1 MKVIA
6 AVALDGAIGKDNKLL
21 WNLPEDLKRYKD
33 RTFGNICIVG
43 ENTYYSLPDVALKN
57 RTHIVVSGDYGDKMK
72 SIDAPEE
79 EQPRF
84 KLVDKKEI
92 PGSNVYNRSTIKEAI
107 DTANEISREDQ
118 EIFIIG
124 GAQIYETM
132 IDHVD
137 DVEITWINQLYPDA
151 DRHFPID
158 KLFNEFEIIGDSN
171 YIKSDNGILYKFT
184 LYERINKRYKLS
196 KDD

>member
-33 RTFGNICIVG
+33 RTSGNVCIVG
-43 ENTYYSLPDVALKN
+43 ENTYYSLPDIALKD
-57 RTHIVVSGDYGDKMK
+57 RTHIVIQDDKTKTIEGRNADVCMVH
-72 SIDAPEE
+72 SID
-79 EQPRF
+79 
-84 KLVDKKEI
+84 
-92 PGSNVYNRSTIKEAI
+92 EAI
-107 DTANEISREDQ
+107 EKAKEYDEKEV
-118 EIFIIG
+118 FVIG
-124 GAQIYETM
+124 GAQVYTSM

-137 DVEITWINQLYPDA
+137 EVEVTWINQLYPDA